1 MQSYSNTGTCFSML
15 VEETFS
21 KWIMFFPKKWNY
33 EFSPHIRWGNSL
45 CIMTELII
53 FHNEIKWLICSVK
66 LLLLKWDVNVLNSY
80 TDYCCCIIT
89 AAAASAS
96 AAAAA
101 ATTTT
106 TTPPPTTTTTTHL
119 QICLTVYIYYTLRWH
134 GNPIVRSVFQL

>member
-1 MQSYSNTGTCFSML
+1 M
-15 VEETFS
+15 
-21 KWIMFFPKKWNY
+21 
-33 EFSPHIRWGNSL
+33 
-45 CIMTELII
+45 
-53 FHNEIKWLICSVK
+53 K

-89 AAAASAS
+89 AAAAAASAAAAAAS
-96 AAAAA
+96 AAAAAA

-106 TTPPPTTTTTTHL
+106 TTTTTPPTTTTTHL